1 MLTLKLMLVLVVMVM
16 FGHGDGDLLPT
27 LAFSRSKRG
36 LHISPRTKE
45 HNRQTVIG
53 MERRINDGDPIAML
67 NMNFMYV
74 TQFAQNTPRENWI
87 PVGIEKQFEYLI
99 SVRKVIK
106 NVQLLYK
113 INDLTLVKCTFKFV
127 ITLKERHYTE
137 RKLAVNCLE

>member
-1 MLTLKLMLVLVVMVM
+1 MATYC
-16 FGHGDGDLLPT
+16 LP
-27 LAFSRSKRG
+27 LPSRSSKRG

-87 PVGIEKQFEYLI
+87 PVEIEKQFEYLI
-99 SVRKVIK
+99 SVRKVVK
-106 NVQLLYK
+106 NV
-113 INDLTLVKCTFKFV
+113 
-127 ITLKERHYTE
+127 
-137 RKLAVNCLE
+137 